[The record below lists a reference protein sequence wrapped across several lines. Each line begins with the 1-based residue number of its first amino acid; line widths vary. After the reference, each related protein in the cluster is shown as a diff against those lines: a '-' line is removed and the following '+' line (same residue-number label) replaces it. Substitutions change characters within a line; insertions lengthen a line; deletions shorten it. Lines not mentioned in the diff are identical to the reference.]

1 MLSSFT
7 CWMLCSLVEAEFNCM
22 GSRSWDEAGSIGAE
36 PEVDSLGSEGTTVL
50 LGVISDKVV
59 SGSLETCWNA
69 AKAG

>member
-1 MLSSFT
+1 
-7 CWMLCSLVEAEFNCM
+7 M

-36 PEVDSLGSEGTTVL
+36 PEVDSLGSEGTTVM